1 MRDFFKGFKFKII
14 VCVFALV
21 LGVVIY
27 AAVSGGFSTFPE
39 NVLSTIAKPFVSVS
53 NAVSQ
58 WVEDTLDK
66 FANAD
71 RYKSENEELKDKL
84 NEQYRQI
91 IELENVKHE
100 NDQLKEILK
109 IKEENSDFE
118 FSAPCNIIAHNSN
131 DAYAGFTIDRGSD
144 DGISLYDP
152 VMTSNGLIGMVS
164 EIAPNYAK
172 VSTIL
177 SDEIN
182 VGVMTFDSK
191 VTGILDNDIK
201 NANEGNCLMSYITKD
216 SGIKK
221 GEIVKSVA
229 GDAARG
235 QRKIPEHTRRE
246 GKQSEEYRRGYPA
259 RQARVR
265 HGRLRQRQ
273 ILAHKRNTVQ
283 DPRRRE
289 EPRQGAPRQV
299 RRDRRA

>member
-14 VCVFALV
+14 ICIFAVV

-27 AAVSGGFSTFPE
+27 AAVSGGFSTVPE
-39 NVLSTIAKPFVSVS
+39 TVISTITKPFVIAS

-58 WVEDTLDK
+58 WVEDTIDK
-66 FANAD
+66 FTNAD
-71 RYKSENEELKDKL
+71 RYKTENEELRNKL
-84 NEQYRQI
+84 NEQYKQI
-91 IELENVKHE
+91 IDLENVKNE
-100 NDQLKEILK
+100 NDQLKQILK
-109 IKEENSDFE
+109 IKEENADFE
-118 FSAPCNIIAHNSN
+118 FSPPCNIISRNTN

-152 VMTSNGLIGMVS
+152 VMTSNGLIGMVC

-172 VSTIL
+172 VATIL

-216 SGIKK
+216 SGIKD

-229 GDAARG
+229 GVVFPGNLLVGTISKVYDDENGLSVHAVIKPAVDVRTVTDCVVITSFKG
-235 QRKIPEHTRRE
+235 Q
-246 GKQSEEYRRGYPA
+246 G
-259 RQARVR
+259 V
-265 HGRLRQRQ
+265 
-273 ILAHKRNTVQ
+273 V
-283 DPRRRE
+283 D
-289 EPRQGAPRQV
+289 
-299 RRDRRA
+299 

>member
-14 VCVFALV
+14 ICIFAVV

-27 AAVSGGFSTFPE
+27 AAVSGGFSTVPE
-39 NVLSTIAKPFVSVS
+39 TVISTITKPFVIAS

-58 WVEDTLDK
+58 WVEDTIDK
-66 FANAD
+66 FTNAD
-71 RYKSENEELKDKL
+71 RYKTENEELRNKL
-84 NEQYRQI
+84 NEQYKQI
-91 IELENVKHE
+91 IDLENVKNE
-100 NDQLKEILK
+100 NDQLKQILK
-109 IKEENSDFE
+109 IKEENADFE
-118 FSAPCNIIAHNSN
+118 FSPPCNIISRNTN

-152 VMTSNGLIGMVS
+152 VMTSNGLIGMVC

-172 VSTIL
+172 VATIL

-216 SGIKK
+216 SDIKD

-229 GDAARG
+229 GVVFPGNLLVGTISKVYDDENGLSVHAVIKPAVDVRTVTDCVVITSFKG
-235 QRKIPEHTRRE
+235 Q
-246 GKQSEEYRRGYPA
+246 G
-259 RQARVR
+259 V
-265 HGRLRQRQ
+265 
-273 ILAHKRNTVQ
+273 V
-283 DPRRRE
+283 D
-289 EPRQGAPRQV
+289 
-299 RRDRRA
+299 

>member
-14 VCVFALV
+14 ICIFAVV

-27 AAVSGGFSTFPE
+27 AAVSGGFSTVPE
-39 NVLSTIAKPFVSVS
+39 TVISTITKPFVIAS

-58 WVEDTLDK
+58 WVEDTIDK
-66 FANAD
+66 FTNAD
-71 RYKSENEELKDKL
+71 RYKTENEELRNKL
-84 NEQYRQI
+84 NEQYKQI
-91 IELENVKHE
+91 IDLENVKNE
-100 NDQLKEILK
+100 NDQLKQILK
-109 IKEENSDFE
+109 IKEENADFE
-118 FSAPCNIIAHNSN
+118 FSPPCNIIARNTN

-152 VMTSNGLIGMVS
+152 VMTSNGLIGMVC

-172 VSTIL
+172 VATIL

-216 SGIKK
+216 SEIKD

-229 GDAARG
+229 GVVFPGNLLVGTISKVYDDENGLSVHAVIKPAVDVRTVTDCVVITSFKG
-235 QRKIPEHTRRE
+235 Q
-246 GKQSEEYRRGYPA
+246 G
-259 RQARVR
+259 V
-265 HGRLRQRQ
+265 
-273 ILAHKRNTVQ
+273 V
-283 DPRRRE
+283 D
-289 EPRQGAPRQV
+289 
-299 RRDRRA
+299 

>member
-14 VCVFALV
+14 ICIFAVV

-27 AAVSGGFSTFPE
+27 AAVSGGFSTVPE
-39 NVLSTIAKPFVSVS
+39 TVISTITKPFVIAS

-58 WVEDTLDK
+58 WVEDTIDK
-66 FANAD
+66 FTNAD
-71 RYKSENEELKDKL
+71 RYKTENEELRNKL
-84 NEQYRQI
+84 NEQYKQI
-91 IELENVKHE
+91 IDLENVKNE
-100 NDQLKEILK
+100 NDQLKQILK
-109 IKEENSDFE
+109 IKEENADFE
-118 FSAPCNIIAHNSN
+118 FSPPCNIIARNTN

-152 VMTSNGLIGMVS
+152 VMTSNGLIGMVC

-172 VSTIL
+172 VATIL

-216 SGIKK
+216 SGIKD

-229 GDAARG
+229 GVVFPGNLLVGTISKVYDDENGLSVHAVIKPAVDVRTVTDCVVITSFKG
-235 QRKIPEHTRRE
+235 Q
-246 GKQSEEYRRGYPA
+246 G
-259 RQARVR
+259 V
-265 HGRLRQRQ
+265 
-273 ILAHKRNTVQ
+273 V
-283 DPRRRE
+283 D
-289 EPRQGAPRQV
+289 
-299 RRDRRA
+299 

>member
-14 VCVFALV
+14 ICIFAVV

-27 AAVSGGFSTFPE
+27 AAVSGGFSTVPE
-39 NVLSTIAKPFVSVS
+39 TVISTITKPFVIAS

-58 WVEDTLDK
+58 WVEDTIDK
-66 FANAD
+66 FTNAD
-71 RYKSENEELKDKL
+71 RYKTENEELRNKL
-84 NEQYRQI
+84 NEQYKQI
-91 IELENVKHE
+91 IDLENVKNE
-100 NDQLKEILK
+100 NDQLKQILK
-109 IKEENSDFE
+109 IKEENADFE
-118 FSAPCNIIAHNSN
+118 FSPPCNIISRNTN

-152 VMTSNGLIGMVS
+152 VMTSNGLIGMVC

-172 VSTIL
+172 VATIL

-216 SGIKK
+216 SEIKD

-229 GDAARG
+229 GVVFPGNLLVGTISKVYDDENGLSVHAVIKPAVDVRTVTDCVVITSFKG
-235 QRKIPEHTRRE
+235 Q
-246 GKQSEEYRRGYPA
+246 G
-259 RQARVR
+259 V
-265 HGRLRQRQ
+265 
-273 ILAHKRNTVQ
+273 V
-283 DPRRRE
+283 D
-289 EPRQGAPRQV
+289 
-299 RRDRRA
+299 

>member
-14 VCVFALV
+14 ICIFAVV

-27 AAVSGGFSTFPE
+27 AAVSGGFSTVPE
-39 NVLSTIAKPFVSVS
+39 TVISTITKPFVIAS

-58 WVEDTLDK
+58 WVEDTIDK
-66 FANAD
+66 FTNAD
-71 RYKSENEELKDKL
+71 RYKTENEELRNKL
-84 NEQYRQI
+84 NEQYKQI
-91 IELENVKHE
+91 IDLENVKNE
-100 NDQLKEILK
+100 NDQLKQILK
-109 IKEENSDFE
+109 IKEENADFE
-118 FSAPCNIIAHNSN
+118 FSPPCNIISRNTN

-152 VMTSNGLIGMVS
+152 VMTSNGLIGMVC

-172 VSTIL
+172 VATIL

-216 SGIKK
+216 SEIKD

-229 GDAARG
+229 GVVFPGNLLVGTVSKVYDDENGLSVHAVIKPAVDVRTVTDCVVITSFKG
-235 QRKIPEHTRRE
+235 Q
-246 GKQSEEYRRGYPA
+246 G
-259 RQARVR
+259 V
-265 HGRLRQRQ
+265 
-273 ILAHKRNTVQ
+273 V
-283 DPRRRE
+283 D
-289 EPRQGAPRQV
+289 
-299 RRDRRA
+299 

>member
-14 VCVFALV
+14 ICIFAVV

-27 AAVSGGFSTFPE
+27 AAVSGGFSTVPE
-39 NVLSTIAKPFVSVS
+39 TVISTITKPFVIAS

-58 WVEDTLDK
+58 WVEDTIDK
-66 FANAD
+66 FTNAD
-71 RYKSENEELKDKL
+71 RYKTENEELRNKL
-84 NEQYRQI
+84 NEQYKQI
-91 IELENVKHE
+91 IDLENVKNE
-100 NDQLKEILK
+100 NDQLKQILK
-109 IKEENSDFE
+109 IKEENADFE
-118 FSAPCNIIAHNSN
+118 FSPPCNIISRNTN

-152 VMTSNGLIGMVS
+152 VITSNGLIGMVC

-172 VSTIL
+172 VATIL

-216 SGIKK
+216 SEIKD

-229 GDAARG
+229 GVVFPGNLLVGTISKVYDDENGLSVHAVIKPAVDVRTVTDCVVITSFKG
-235 QRKIPEHTRRE
+235 Q
-246 GKQSEEYRRGYPA
+246 G
-259 RQARVR
+259 V
-265 HGRLRQRQ
+265 
-273 ILAHKRNTVQ
+273 V
-283 DPRRRE
+283 D
-289 EPRQGAPRQV
+289 
-299 RRDRRA
+299 

>member
-14 VCVFALV
+14 ICIFAVV

-27 AAVSGGFSTFPE
+27 AAVSGGFSTVPE
-39 NVLSTIAKPFVSVS
+39 TVISTITKPFVIAS

-58 WVEDTLDK
+58 WVEDTIDK
-66 FANAD
+66 FTNAD
-71 RYKSENEELKDKL
+71 RYKTENEELRNKL
-84 NEQYRQI
+84 NEQYKQI
-91 IELENVKHE
+91 IDLENVKNE
-100 NDQLKEILK
+100 NDQLKQILK
-109 IKEENSDFE
+109 IKEENADFE
-118 FSAPCNIIAHNSN
+118 FSPPCNIIARNTN

-152 VMTSNGLIGMVS
+152 VMTSNGLIGMVC

-172 VSTIL
+172 VATIL

-216 SGIKK
+216 SDIKD

-229 GDAARG
+229 GVVFPGNLLVGTVSKVYDDENGLSVHAVIKPAVDVRTVTDCVVITSFKG
-235 QRKIPEHTRRE
+235 Q
-246 GKQSEEYRRGYPA
+246 G
-259 RQARVR
+259 V
-265 HGRLRQRQ
+265 
-273 ILAHKRNTVQ
+273 V
-283 DPRRRE
+283 D
-289 EPRQGAPRQV
+289 
-299 RRDRRA
+299 

>member
-131 DAYAGFTIDRGSD
+131 DAYAGFTIDSGSD

-229 GDAARG
+229 GVVFPGNLLIGTVEKVYDDENGLSVHAVIKPAVDVRTITDCVVITDFKG
-235 QRKIPEHTRRE
+235 Q
-246 GKQSEEYRRGYPA
+246 G
-259 RQARVR
+259 V
-265 HGRLRQRQ
+265 
-273 ILAHKRNTVQ
+273 V
-283 DPRRRE
+283 D
-289 EPRQGAPRQV
+289 
-299 RRDRRA
+299 